1 MPRTT
6 FQPPELFDSRPWGFS
21 QVSVSPPG
29 RIVNIAGQVA
39 WDSNHE
45 VTAVGRE
52 AQLRQAL
59 KHVLIALEAVGGTA
73 DDIQILRLYLPGFES
88 GPEADLIGRVLV
100 DTFGSENPPPSSW
113 IGVQALA
120 QPEYLVE
127 VEAMAVVPDNA
138 AVAPDK

>member
-6 FQPPELFDSRPWGFS
+6 LQPQELFSSRPWGFS
-21 QVSVSPPG
+21 QVAVSPPG

-39 WDSNHE
+39 WDRNHE

-59 KHVLIALEAVGGTA
+59 QHVFIALDAVGGTP
-73 DDIQILRLYLPGFES
+73 DDIQILRLYLPDFES

-100 DTFGSENPPPSSW
+100 ETFGTKNPPPSSW

-127 VEAMAVVPDNA
+127 VEAMAVVPEEA
-138 AVAPDK
+138 HSAG

>member
-1 MPRTT
+1 MPRKTL
-6 FQPPELFDSRPWGFS
+6 QPQELFSSRPWGFS
-21 QVSVSPPG
+21 QVAVTPPG
-29 RIVNIAGQVA
+29 KIVNIAGQVA

-59 KHVLIALEAVGGTA
+59 KHVFIALEAVGGTP
-73 DDIQILRLYLPGFES
+73 DDIQILRLYLPNFES

-100 DTFGSENPPPSSW
+100 ETFGTENPPPSSW

-127 VEAMAVVPDNA
+127 VEAMAVVPEDNSA
-138 AVAPDK
+138 G